1 MSASGVLRGVDLAAF
16 AVALVARLRSRGVVV
31 SASGPAVFVQALQLS
46 PPSSRS
52 RLYWSARLTLVNRVD
67 DLAPFDAVFSAVFE
81 DTVLSVDPHARRSD
95 TGRSLPS
102 PVSATVAT
110 GPVTR
115 RMSRACRG

>member
-31 SASGPAVFVQALQLS
+31 SASGPAVFVQALHLS

-67 DLAPFDAVFSAVFE
+67 DLTPFDAVFSAVFE
-81 DTVLSVDPHARRSD
+81 DAVLSVDPHARRAAA
-95 TGRSLPS
+95 GREPALAGVRDGRDRPGEAQD
-102 PVSATVAT
+102 VE
-110 GPVTR
+110 G
-115 RMSRACRG
+115 